1 MSKQNKTDKKKLN
14 PIIWFIFAV
23 IVPLVVIITITLVI
37 LSMAGVNVM
46 DWTKDKLA
54 HIPGAATLVSGNE
67 NEKPQVDTNKI
78 RSQVSQKEKEIK
90 ELNQQV
96 DDLKTINNRLEQ
108 KIVKLEKNTS
118 NPSLEEDSE
127 GLNMIE
133 TMSQSFKDMDRQQAA
148 LILTDLEK
156 DTAVSLLKE
165 LSNKVRGEILGE
177 MDPAKAAELTQ
188 KLISD
193 NP

>member
-23 IVPLVVIITITLVI
+23 IVPLVVIITITVVI
-37 LSMAGVNVM
+37 LSMAGVNVI

-54 HIPGAATLVSGNE
+54 HIPGASTLVSSNE
-67 NEKPQVDTNKI
+67 DEKKQVDTDKSQ
-78 RSQVSQKEKEIK
+78 SQVTQREKEIK

-118 NPSLEEDSE
+118 NPSMEEDSKE
-127 GLNMIE
+127 STMVE
-133 TMSQSFKDMDRQQAA
+133 TMSQSFKGMDRQQAA
-148 LILTDLEK
+148 LILTDLEI

-177 MDPAKAAELTQ
+177 MEPAKAAELTQ
-188 KLISD
+188 KLIND
-193 NP
+193 NS